1 MADPAKHKS
10 VSVPK
15 PAWDKANY
23 LKNKIVEGTEL
34 SISKVVESLLNK
46 EAKSMDT
53 RTGKYK
59 IFCPKCM
66 GNGFYR
72 VDYALTR
79 KKHTPSVRI
88 VIEQVSCGSR
98 INLIPQNF
106 ETKELFD
113 GCKQKIKIRKPIV
126 EKKRRAT

>member
-46 EAKSMDT
+46 EAKKYGYKN
-53 RTGKYK
+53 GKIYN
-59 IFCPKCM
+59 I
-66 GNGFYR
+66 
-72 VDYALTR
+72 L
-79 KKHTPSVRI
+79 S
-88 VIEQVSCGSR
+88 
-98 INLIPQNF
+98 
-106 ETKELFD
+106 
-113 GCKQKIKIRKPIV
+113 
-126 EKKRRAT
+126 